1 MHYTLCDLFSDL
13 TQNAI
18 EAGSSKVTVSLV
30 ESDGTIS
37 LEIADDGKGMT
48 EDQLKRATDPFYTD
62 GVKHPGRKIGLGIPF
77 LIQTAETTGGT
88 WKIRSAPAGGDAPHG
103 TVVTCSFDLANID
116 TPPVGDVTGYFRQ
129 ILTFEGRYELTI
141 THSANRGGRAFE
153 YSVRRSELLEALGLE
168 AFGLGESGAYPDA
181 ASLALIGRYLE
192 SLMEE

>member
-18 EAGSSKVTVSLV
+18 EAGASEVTVSLV
-30 ESDGTIS
+30 ETDETIS
-37 LEIADDGKGMT
+37 LEIADNGKGMT

-88 WKIRSAPAGGDAPHG
+88 WKIRSTPSGGDAPHG
-103 TVVTCSFDLANID
+103 TVVTCAFDLTNID

-129 ILTFEGRYELTI
+129 ILTFEGRYEMTI
-141 THSANRGGRAFE
+141 SHSARRGDSSIE
-153 YSVRRSELLEALGLE
+153 YAVRRSELLEALGFD
-168 AFGLGESGAYPDA
+168 AAGLGENGSFPDA
-181 ASLALIGRYLE
+181 ASLALLGQYLE